1 MSGLDLIKYAA
12 VLGLVEPSVPEGQ
25 PMHKLDEEAILDDLE
40 GQQEAAPDPEG
51 DNTSVSQLLST
62 VNEVSKGVSDGT
74 HGEYQ
79 R

>member
-1 MSGLDLIKYAA
+1 
-12 VLGLVEPSVPEGQ
+12 
-25 PMHKLDEEAILDDLE
+25 MHKLDEEAILDDLE
-40 GQQEAAPDPEG
+40 GEQEAAPDPEG